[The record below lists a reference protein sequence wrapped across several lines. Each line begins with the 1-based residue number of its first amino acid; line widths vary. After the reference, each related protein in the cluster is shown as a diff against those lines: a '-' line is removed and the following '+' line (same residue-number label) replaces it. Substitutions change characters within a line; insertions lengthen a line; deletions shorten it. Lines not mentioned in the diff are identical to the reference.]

1 MSLTEWEK
9 KGKLESSTERR
20 QMRLFDI
27 IQLFVILG
35 TIAVFGYYYYLAGKI
50 KGFLDAIR
58 VFIEYSDDEPRKYDN
73 K

>member
-1 MSLTEWEK
+1 
-9 KGKLESSTERR
+9 
-20 QMRLFDI
+20 MRLFDI
-27 IQLFVILG
+27 IQLFVILA